1 MSASTLQTM
10 SSLLERMTNP
20 DTDFRYMALAD
31 LTTELQK
38 PGLTLDEGMSKKV
51 VQGVLKAL
59 EDKNGEVQ
67 NLAVKC
73 LAPLVTKCRPI
84 QLMSILD
91 TLTVGTVTDGRKSS
105 SNGEVNDISST
116 ALRTCIISIPTSSPA
131 AATLTDRLLPHLI
144 GALKAGHELE
154 TFLDV
159 VIELISRFPEH
170 IGSQS
175 ADLESTLITFLDSP
189 RPAVRKRAVTALGAW
204 SRTVSP
210 QSFSLLIS
218 LIIEKLT
225 TQGTHD
231 ITKTLITLLSEL
243 ARSVPRRLGPYLRGL
258 LASVYEALE
267 VDDEEIR
274 ESGIVA
280 LEGFLVACPGEM
292 REDVG
297 TCIEIAGKWIKY
309 DPNYAVEDEE
319 EGGDDDMDDD
329 DEGDDDDFD
338 DDEGEY
344 DDDEDVSWKIRRIAV
359 KILGASIPI
368 VGAERGWRD
377 IAPILVARFGERE
390 ESVRVD
396 VISAFTQLLMA
407 STAVAGVGA
416 GAGGTAVSS
425 GKKRRRESTDLAVA
439 MASTK
444 TGNANVEALKGL
456 LPKVIKALNKQLSST
471 SASVNT
477 KLACFTA
484 LRGIVAILGAEV
496 DEGLIAVGTSATRA
510 TLTSSGAGSAAN
522 VNGLRMEALR
532 FVQAL
537 AAIGAGAGGVKTRMS
552 ELVDAVVGAVGD
564 KFYKTSACAVQTCID
579 LIPCLSQAQ
588 GLDEVVKKLFGVFVE
603 RAASADVDA
612 EVREVAVLG
621 LGRCVASCAWGLGA
635 EEGKRGSEVLLERL
649 RNETTRLVACR
660 AISEIAGSGVQVDAG
675 WVRAV
680 MGELGGLLRKANRG
694 IRVAALTSLTALV
707 RKVGVEAGAGELE
720 GQLIRGGAELLSTED
735 MNVLAVALSYMTALV
750 AAGSGSAA
758 HVLVPKVLGLM
769 KEGVVQGGGA
779 VLDHLVEAAE
789 VLAVHGAGDQLID
802 GIMADDISK
811 GEIGIAARVLAT
823 VVVNGAQGRVEAF
836 IGEVRAPKTKEDRRT
851 LCLMTIGEVGKEVDL
866 GGEVVE
872 MLTGQFVNPSEEV
885 RSAAAYAVGNVA
897 VGNLGVYLP
906 VLLKRMDEEK
916 SERRLLL
923 SALKEVIKGASAAE
937 STVLKDSA
945 GVIWKRVADE
955 AEEDDDANRTVA
967 AECAGRLTLVRPE
980 IFLPELRARM
990 KNESAAARASVISA
1004 VRYTFTETTSTSAST
1019 EDLLRPLIQDFLSL
1033 LEDADLSVRRLALFA
1048 LNSAAHNRP
1057 ALIREHL
1064 HRILPLLLEET
1075 RIRPELVREVQ
1086 MGPFKHKVDDGLEL
1100 RKSAFE
1106 TMYVLLD
1113 PVFSD
1118 FNDTIDPTSRARFLE
1133 VLVRGLDDGHDI
1145 KVLSCLILT
1154 KLPTLPGDGVTA
1166 ILLPALDSLA
1176 AKFRALLETK
1186 LKETAVKQDIE
1197 KNAELQRSVLRAVV
1211 GLKRVVGSGDVEG
1224 VVAPGWRAFVE
1235 EVWKGKFGEEVKG
1248 LEREREGQEGG
1259 REGDDRMDVS

>member
-1 MSASTLQTM
+1 MSATTLQAM

-91 TLTVGTVTDGRKSS
+91 TLTVGTVTDARKSS

-131 AATLTDRLLPHLI
+131 AATLTGRLLPHLI
-144 GALKAGHELE
+144 GALRAGHELE
-154 TFLDV
+154 TFLDI

-170 IGSQS
+170 IGPQ
-175 ADLESTLITFLDSP
+175 APDLESTFITFLDSP

-204 SRTVSP
+204 SRAVPP
-210 QSFSLLIS
+210 QSFSSFIS
-218 LIIEKLT
+218 LVIEKLT

-231 ITKTLITLLSEL
+231 ITKTLLALLSEL

-274 ESGIVA
+274 ETGIVA
-280 LEGFLVACPGEM
+280 LEGFLVGCPREM

-297 TCIEIAGKWIKY
+297 ECIKIAEKWVKY

-319 EGGDDDMDDD
+319 EGEEEGDDEMDDD
-329 DEGDDDDFD
+329 DGDDDFD

-344 DDDEDVSWKIRRIAV
+344 DDDEDVSWKIRRVAV

-396 VISAFTQLLMA
+396 VINAFTQLLSA
-407 STAVAGVGA
+407 STTVSIAT
-416 GAGGTAVSS
+416 AGGTATASS
-425 GKKRRRESTDLAVA
+425 KKRRRESTDVA
-439 MASTK
+439 MASRTTTTTK
-444 TGNANVEALKGL
+444 NANMEALKGL
-456 LPKVIKALNKQLSST
+456 SPRVIKALTKQLTST

-477 KLACFTA
+477 KLACFTL

-496 DEGLIAVGTSATRA
+496 DEALIAVGTSATKA
-510 TLTSSGAGSAAN
+510 ALTSSGVGSAAN

-532 FVQAL
+532 FLQAL
-537 AAIGAGAGGVKTRMS
+537 TATGAGGVKTRMS

-579 LIPCLSQAQ
+579 LIPCLEQ
-588 GLDEVVKKLFGVFVE
+588 GQGQDGVIKKLFTVFVE

-649 RNETTRLVACR
+649 RNETTRLVACK
-660 AISEIAGSGVQVDAG
+660 AISEIAGSGVQVDEG
-675 WVRAV
+675 WVRGV
-680 MGELGGLLRKANRG
+680 MEELGGLLRKANRG
-694 IRVAALTSLTALV
+694 IRVAALGCLTALI

-720 GQLIRGGAELLSTED
+720 GLLVAGGAELLSTED

-758 HVLVPKVLGLM
+758 HVLVPRVLELM

-789 VLAVHGAGDQLID
+789 VLADHGAGDQLID
-802 GIMADDISK
+802 GIMAEDISK

-823 VVVNGAQGRVEAF
+823 AVVNGAQGTVQAF
-836 IGEVRAPKTKEDRRT
+836 ISEVRAPKTKEGRRT
-851 LCLMTIGEVGKEVDL
+851 LCLMTIGEVGKSIDL

-872 MLTGQFVNPSEEV
+872 VLMGQFVNPSEEV

-906 VLLKRMDEEK
+906 VLLERMDGEK

-923 SALKEVIKGASAAE
+923 SALKEVIKGASTAD
-937 STVLKDSA
+937 STGLKDSA
-945 GVIWKRVADE
+945 GNIWKRVVE
-955 AEEDDDANRTVA
+955 GVEEDDDANRTVA
-967 AECAGRLTLVRPE
+967 AECAGRLTLVSPE

-990 KNESAAARASVISA
+990 KSESAAARASVISA

-1019 EDLLRPLIQDFLSL
+1019 EDLCRPLIQDFLSL

-1064 HRILPLLLEET
+1064 DRILQLLLEET

-1113 PVFSD
+1113 PVFSEY
-1118 FNDTIDPTSRARFLE
+1118 NSSIDPSSRSRFLE
-1133 VLVRGLDDGHDI
+1133 VVVGGLDDGHDI

-1154 KLPTLPGDGVTA
+1154 KLSTLPGDGGTA
-1166 ILLPALDSLA
+1166 VLLPALDSVA
-1176 AKFRALLETK
+1176 GKFRALLETK

-1211 GLKRVVGSGDVEG
+1211 GLKRGVGSGDLEG

-1235 EVWKGKFGEEVKG
+1235 EVWKGKFGEEVRG

-1259 REGDDRMDVS
+1259 REGEDRMDLS